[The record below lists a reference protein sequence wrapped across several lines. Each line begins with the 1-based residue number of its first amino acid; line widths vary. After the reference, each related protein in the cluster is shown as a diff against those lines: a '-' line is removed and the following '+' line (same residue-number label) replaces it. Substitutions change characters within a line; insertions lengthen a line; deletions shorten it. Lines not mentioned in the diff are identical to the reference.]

1 MNCSMALRLLRK
13 ARASV
18 TLSGPLTVGWMAMP
32 QRLACATLASSAA
45 RAHGIPV
52 AASPGTEKGQPAAEA
67 GSALCGRTWWPAATK
82 SSVRKPAPPQY
93 SMVCGSSRYL
103 SAVLGQTQPLTDR
116 LAGEVAAERGGVGWG
131 EGGACGATAAAA
143 TRSTR
148 SRRAAMAA
156 RVQLG

>member
-18 TLSGPLTVGWMAMP
+18 TLSGPLTVGWMTMP

-52 AASPGTEKGQPAAEA
+52 AASPGSVKGHPAA
-67 GSALCGRTWWPAATK
+67 GSALCGRIWWPAATK

-93 SMVCGSSRYL
+93 SIVSGKSRYW

-131 EGGACGATAAAA
+131 EGACGAIAAAA

-148 SRRAAMAA
+148 SRRATIAA